1 MMQNKNKSGIND
13 NNDNDKSMI
22 QIKSML
28 NFDND
33 INKKDDDSKEQMNII
48 NDLLMKMNKDV
59 YHRCT
64 QIMIIIKVS
73 MIKKIEFRYT

>member
-28 NFDND
+28 NFDNN

-48 NDLLMKMNKDV
+48 NDLDEN
-59 YHRCT
+59 
-64 QIMIIIKVS
+64 
-73 MIKKIEFRYT
+73 E